1 QSYPGGNVLLCFPP
15 CWDTTPFQG
24 VRCCFPE
31 LSPGG
36 FRTYPHLYKTELCHR
51 FADSGCCKYGERCQF
66 AHGLHE
72 LRLLPRHP
80 KYKTEYCRTFHSLG
94 FCPYENR
101 CHFIHDEGERR
112 MPVPRQVPWYS
123 RAHSPASDGVCS
135 SSASDSPEHFPG
147 SPAHPSSEP
156 AASANNNTSPAAGA
170 ASCCLYNNNTSP
182 ASGATSCCLYN
193 NNTSPAAGAN
203 SCCVYNNNTSPAA
216 GATSANNNTSPAA
229 GVASCCLYNNNTS
242 PAGSAATSCCVYNNN
257 TSPTGSAA
265 TSCCVYN
272 NNTSPAGSTAMSC
285 CLHNNNTSPAG
296 STSDCHHHNNNTSP
310 AGGTGIAKLLV
321 PLAQKLRALEGS
333 GPTSPPRSSGLRSPR
348 EVDCPPG
355 HRSPSLDARAHP
367 AGASEAPAALD
378 SAKRLPVFSRIST
391 RSI

>member
-1 QSYPGGNVLLCFPP
+1 SYPGGNVLLCFPP
-15 CWDTTPFQG
+15 CWDTSLFHG
-24 VRCCFPE
+24 SRCCFPE

-36 FRTYPHLYKTELCHR
+36 FRTFPHLYKTELCRR
-51 FADSGCCKYGERCQF
+51 FTDSGLCKYGERCQF

-112 MPVPRQVPWYS
+112 IPGARFDPSSGQLPWDS
-123 RAHSPASDGVCS
+123 RAYSPASDGVCS
-135 SSASDSPEHFPG
+135 SPASDSPEHIPG
-147 SPAHPSSEP
+147 SPGRASSEP
-156 AASANNNTSPAAGA
+156 EASANNNNNTPPAGADSDNNNNPPAAGAASDNNNNNNNPPAAGA
-170 ASCCLYNNNTSP
+170 ASCCLYNNNTPP
-182 ASGATSCCLYN
+182 AADAASTNNNTRPAAGATSCCLYN
-193 NNTSPAAGAN
+193 NNTSPA
-203 SCCVYNNNTSPAA
+203 
-216 GATSANNNTSPAA
+216 
-229 GVASCCLYNNNTS
+229 
-242 PAGSAATSCCVYNNN
+242 GST
-257 TSPTGSAA
+257 A

-272 NNTSPAGSTAMSC
+272 NNTSPAGSTAE
-285 CLHNNNTSPAG
+285 
-296 STSDCHHHNNNTSP
+296 CHHHNNNTSP
-310 AGGTGIAKLLV
+310 AGGTSIAKLLV
-321 PLAQKLRALEGS
+321 PLTQKLRALEGS
-333 GPTSPPRSSGLRSPR
+333 GPTLPPRSSSLRSPR

-378 SAKRLPVFSRIST
+378 LAKRLPVFSRIST